1 MFKRRSNFL
10 SLKESE
16 LYRWFSTIS
25 ATALLSGTTTLITLV
40 AGILVARLLP
50 LDEVGKFGLL
60 MALIQIL
67 PMIGS
72 LGQPLLL
79 KREYSNRDFGVFDWA
94 IDSRNSFLLE
104 LPVLMLL
111 AVGSIYIYHLSL
123 NASWFIVIALPAV
136 AILNIAFELLN
147 AHQRYVWASLLLR
160 VPNAI
165 TILPMALAFFVP
177 HFARLDVLLIT
188 ILLWMIGMIVV
199 SALLLAKFAER
210 GDKHIPFHTRWLG
223 FGLMI
228 LVVTHV
234 IPFQGLTALAGIL
247 VPMEQIAALTALA
260 ILLRPFNLL
269 REIITQ
275 MMTVEFARNPA
286 LNKKFAFWGIWGLGT
301 ILGVLA
307 VLLVPLVV
315 SIVYGGRYDQYLN
328 LVLPLSVSG
337 ALVILEILPKSFL
350 IARVQGRTVNQFAG
364 CQVLIA
370 LLGIGLGIA
379 LGIKGGVIG
388 IAWAGAVMLLL
399 RNACGYAL
407 YLFALR
413 HEQVL
418 ISG

>member
-1 MFKRRSNFL
+1 
-10 SLKESE
+10 
-16 LYRWFSTIS
+16 
-25 ATALLSGTTTLITLV
+25 
-40 AGILVARLLP
+40 
-50 LDEVGKFGLL
+50 
-60 MALIQIL
+60 
-67 PMIGS
+67 
-72 LGQPLLL
+72 
-79 KREYSNRDFGVFDWA
+79 
-94 IDSRNSFLLE
+94 
-104 LPVLMLL
+104 
-111 AVGSIYIYHLSL
+111 
-123 NASWFIVIALPAV
+123 
-136 AILNIAFELLN
+136 
-147 AHQRYVWASLLLR
+147 
-160 VPNAI
+160 
-165 TILPMALAFFVP
+165 
-177 HFARLDVLLIT
+177 
-188 ILLWMIGMIVV
+188 
-199 SALLLAKFAER
+199 
-210 GDKHIPFHTRWLG
+210 
-223 FGLMI
+223 
-228 LVVTHV
+228 
-234 IPFQGLTALAGIL
+234 
-247 VPMEQIAALTALA
+247 MEQIAALTALA

-370 LLGIGLGIA
+370 LLGIGLGIV
-379 LGIKGGVIG
+379 LGIKGGVVG

>member
-111 AVGSIYIYHLSL
+111 A
-123 NASWFIVIALPAV
+123 IVIALPAV

-188 ILLWMIGMIVV
+188 ILLGMIGMIVV

-234 IPFQGLTALAGIL
+234 TYSLPHALVGFW
-247 VPMEQIAALTALA
+247 VDDP
-260 ILLRPFNLL
+260 RSY
-269 REIITQ
+269 
-275 MMTVEFARNPA
+275 ARD
-286 LNKKFAFWGIWGLGT
+286 T
-301 ILGVLA
+301 
-307 VLLVPLVV
+307 
-315 SIVYGGRYDQYLN
+315 
-328 LVLPLSVSG
+328 LPGAYCFGWDSG
-337 ALVILEILPKSFL
+337 AYGTNCCVDRSSDSVAPL
-350 IARVQGRTVNQFAG
+350 
-364 CQVLIA
+364 
-370 LLGIGLGIA
+370 
-379 LGIKGGVIG
+379 
-388 IAWAGAVMLLL
+388 
-399 RNACGYAL
+399 
-407 YLFALR
+407 
-413 HEQVL
+413 
-418 ISG
+418 